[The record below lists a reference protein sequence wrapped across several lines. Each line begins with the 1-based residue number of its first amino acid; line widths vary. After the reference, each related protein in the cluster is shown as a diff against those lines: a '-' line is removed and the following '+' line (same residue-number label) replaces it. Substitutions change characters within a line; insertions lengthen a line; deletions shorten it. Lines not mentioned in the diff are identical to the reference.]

1 MEHEN
6 GRGLK
11 ILTSKQMLQR
21 LQIALAQV
29 KAGNTSETL
38 LNEICQIIYYL
49 YQTKEITKKVCN
61 NIMESMVIKQN
72 YQNSDTIFMNSA
84 NSKTSELH
92 RLLLNLSGEINLK
105 ESDKYVALS
114 DLSIHYAWK
123 NIKKSKKINLKYVL
137 RHGIKSF
144 N

>member
-72 YQNSDTIFMNSA
+72 Y
-84 NSKTSELH
+84 
-92 RLLLNLSGEINLK
+92 
-105 ESDKYVALS
+105 
-114 DLSIHYAWK
+114 
-123 NIKKSKKINLKYVL
+123 
-137 RHGIKSF
+137 
-144 N
+144 

>member
-1 MEHEN
+1 MEHKN

-38 LNEICQIIYYL
+38 LNEICQIICYL
-49 YQTKEITKKVCN
+49 YQTKEITEKVCN

-72 YQNSDTIFMNSA
+72 WYYIYEFC
-84 NSKTSELH
+84 K
-92 RLLLNLSGEINLK
+92 
-105 ESDKYVALS
+105 
-114 DLSIHYAWK
+114 
-123 NIKKSKKINLKYVL
+123 
-137 RHGIKSF
+137 
-144 N
+144 

>member
-6 GRGLK
+6 GRELK

-21 LQIALAQV
+21 LQIALAHV

-61 NIMESMVIKQN
+61 NIMKSMVIKQN
-72 YQNSDTIFMNSA
+72 
-84 NSKTSELH
+84 
-92 RLLLNLSGEINLK
+92 
-105 ESDKYVALS
+105 
-114 DLSIHYAWK
+114 
-123 NIKKSKKINLKYVL
+123 
-137 RHGIKSF
+137 
-144 N
+144 